1 MANHGKKVGKFSV
14 STVLTEYD
22 LDVRLDMEQNVFT
35 ILVPRNPGEPVNTK
49 LGRGVNYDSFSGST
63 LAEVKKDVEAFLAAR
78 DVTEFADVI
87 EYNHLGSSKNSS
99 YREVENSV
107 GFDFRVAR
115 VSAVKHGDGRPKLE
129 ISVDVDDAGHITT
142 ADWFG
147 EPCKPQA
154 HNREYDSSIPF
165 TVGRWQRCCAIR
177 DGLAEIGRMLTE
189 LFSEGGDGTAG
200 RLDVCRLDA
209 LDRAVGG
216 SHPLLLLEEKK

>member
-14 STVLTEYD
+14 STVLAKYD
-22 LDVRLDMEQNVFT
+22 LDVRLDMDQNVFT

-49 LGRGVNYDSFSGST
+49 LGRGVNYDSFRGST

-78 DVTEFADVI
+78 DVTEFVDVI
-87 EYNHLGSSKNSS
+87 EYNHLGSSKNNS
-99 YREVENSV
+99 YREVEDSV

-129 ISVDVDDAGHITT
+129 ISVDVDDAGRITIG
-142 ADWFG
+142 DWFG

-154 HNREYDSSIPF
+154 HSREYDSSIPF
-165 TVGRWQRCCAIR
+165 TAGRWQRCCAIR

-209 LDRAVGG
+209 LDRAIGG
-216 SHPLLLLEEKK
+216 PHPLLLLEGKK